1 MAAWHRSNETN
12 RRSRGCRSRIPYCA
26 VVWVAV
32 LMAMTE
38 VKCCLSAKGL
48 DFLAAG
54 RADLQSRAFI

>member
-1 MAAWHRSNETN
+1 
-12 RRSRGCRSRIPYCA
+12 
-26 VVWVAV
+26 

-38 VKCCLSAKGL
+38 VRCCLLAKGL